1 MQIKNEYAVLA
12 ELADAHGSG
21 PCGSP
26 WGFASLRRHQR
37 KLKFSDFNFF
47 YAIGKGFEPVSF
59 GLLPLRGIGRKTEIL
74 AGSVKRNRNVRLKR
88 LLQLKRHFVQE
99 IDAVFFVETLHC
111 LVDDLFC
118 FTIFTEKFAQTIH
131 RHIIFLWDSSPCVS
145 LGERSLVTSAFP
157 VTILRIFFSRDGRL
171 SLSCRTPKKLG
182 IWYGRLSDSVPGTT
196 KGHRE
201 T

>member
-1 MQIKNEYAVLA
+1 MA

-21 PCGSP
+21 PCGRP
-26 WGFASLRRHQR
+26 WGFESLRPHQR
-37 KLKFSDFNFF
+37 KWKSSDFNFF

-99 IDAVFFVETLHC
+99 IDEVFFVETLHY
-111 LVDDLFC
+111 LVDALFC

-131 RHIIFLWDSSPCVS
+131 RHIIFFVGFFAMRLSWREIPCYQC
-145 LGERSLVTSAFP
+145 LPRDD
-157 VTILRIFFSRDGRL
+157 IKDFFSRDGRL

-182 IWYGRLSDSVPGTT
+182 IWYGRFSDSVQGTT